1 MEFKYQ
7 KKTNGIV
14 CIHDVARPFV
24 KTSLIEKTIQYCE
37 NYDGSI
43 LAIPST
49 DTVKYVSD
57 KIISKTLNRSEVW
70 MAQTPQTFHK
80 RKLLKAYKNNIKV
93 KVTDEATLMEL
104 SGYSIKIING
114 EDINFKIT
122 KKIDWETAKIIASS
136 NL

>member
-1 MEFKYQ
+1 M
-7 KKTNGIV
+7 
-14 CIHDVARPFV
+14 D
-24 KTSLIEKTIQYCE
+24 
-37 NYDGSI
+37 
-43 LAIPST
+43 
-49 DTVKYVSD
+49 
-57 KIISKTLNRSEVW
+57 
-70 MAQTPQTFHK
+70 AQTPQTFHK

-136 NL
+136 SYVIRNCIGYDVHQLKKGQPLIIGGVIIKSHFGSVGR